1 MQFCFQ
7 KYLCYIFHRARTFL
21 TNITFEMYNN
31 HNIIL
36 EGPSVSVMT
45 IVQCLSVSVTAPK
58 RRQRGGLGTPGH
70 LRPTT
75 WGPLKPVTSGGRRT
89 SSAGFTLSEKY
100 ILQIH
105 FGPSTGGLP
114 LKLAQ
119 LCFSAPPPLPQ
130 FHLFHLSKR
139 FSCDRVIGGF
149 VRNLM
154 VAAASLC
161 PTLIE
166 IRGDPIREASAG
178 WKKVDF

>member
-1 MQFCFQ
+1 MQDSH
-7 KYLCYIFHRARTFL
+7 Y
-21 TNITFEMYNN
+21 
-31 HNIIL
+31 
-36 EGPSVSVMT
+36 
-45 IVQCLSVSVTAPK
+45 
-58 RRQRGGLGTPGH
+58 QRNTYY
-70 LRPTT
+70 RF
-75 WGPLKPVTSGGRRT
+75 TSD
-89 SSAGFTLSEKY
+89 
-100 ILQIH
+100 
-105 FGPSTGGLP
+105 LP

-149 VRNLM
+149 VRNLT

-178 WKKVDF
+178 WKKVEIDVKPSQVNFKVSLSSPTCGYETHCSLQIEVMVSMMGASQSELRSTGSTGEFRGQCS

>member
-1 MQFCFQ
+1 MSICQCDGTKAPPARRLRHPRTPQ
-7 KYLCYIFHRARTFL
+7 THHLGATKTCHIWGSADLQYRSYIIREIHITDSLQTFH
-21 TNITFEMYNN
+21 
-31 HNIIL
+31 
-36 EGPSVSVMT
+36 
-45 IVQCLSVSVTAPK
+45 
-58 RRQRGGLGTPGH
+58 LG
-70 LRPTT
+70 
-75 WGPLKPVTSGGRRT
+75 
-89 SSAGFTLSEKY
+89 
-100 ILQIH
+100 
-105 FGPSTGGLP
+105 P

-149 VRNLM
+149 VRNLT